1 MRSTLSDSMDK
12 YKTSHVS
19 LCRYVCIFELY
30 GIVCV
35 QISSW
40 HSKQNECVMRVML
53 YVWTSC
59 QFISHYQSD
68 VSLQV
73 VDTKYCRDP
82 LMPPTQQ
89 SVFSY

>member
-1 MRSTLSDSMDK
+1 MDK

-19 LCRYVCIFELY
+19 LCRYVCIFGLY
-30 GIVCV
+30 VYEQAHGITN
-35 QISSW
+35 IM
-40 HSKQNECVMRVML
+40 NAFIRVML